1 MALVR
6 IFIVLLFITRAGDI
20 TAQNI
25 YYSDPD
31 RTDPKSLQ
39 FELIGKLG
47 GQFLVYKS
55 YRDQHFICVFDN
67 GMRTVDK
74 VKLPLE
80 NGRLLSTDFLVYPDF
95 AWFFYQYYSK

>member
-1 MALVR
+1 MAKLR
-6 IFIVLLFITRAGDI
+6 LFIIIAIVALAGEI

-31 RTDPKSLQ
+31 RTDPKTLQ

-55 YRDQHFICVFDN
+55 YRDQHFIYVYDN
-67 GMRTVDK
+67 GMRTLDK
-74 VKLPLE
+74 V
-80 NGRLLSTDFLVYPDF
+80 
-95 AWFFYQYYSK
+95 